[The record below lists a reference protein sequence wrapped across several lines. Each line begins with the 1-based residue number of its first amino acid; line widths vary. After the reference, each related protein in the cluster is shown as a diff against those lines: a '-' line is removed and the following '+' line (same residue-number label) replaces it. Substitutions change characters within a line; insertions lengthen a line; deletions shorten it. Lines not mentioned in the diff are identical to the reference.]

1 MPIRRVIY
9 KPSKIVIGYGSAILA
24 AGLFGSVSTLAK
36 PVLSTVNP
44 IVLSSLVYLIAG
56 FTFTPLAQ
64 QTGFTKFTNR
74 YYFLILASAIL
85 GATIAPVMFFLG
97 LEQTTAA
104 DTSLLANGKTVFS
117 ILFALVIFKERM
129 KPIGYLAVAL
139 ILLGVFIVTTNLEF
153 NDSTLRL
160 DSGNLLVIGSTILWG
175 LDNNIGKIITRQI
188 DVSRLIQL
196 KALIGGFILLLSI
209 IVFGVPF
216 SIQPTQI
223 ISIII
228 LGVFGFAI
236 SLYLYLHSIKRIG
249 VVKASSILS
258 LSAVFGLALAGVFLK
273 EAISAF
279 QIIAIAI
286 MLLGIHIMYTRERK
300 IEVQY

>member
-1 MPIRRVIY
+1 MTY
-9 KPSKIVIGYGSAILA
+9 KPSKVVIGYGSAILA

-36 PVLSTVNP
+36 PVLTTVNP

-56 FTFTPLAQ
+56 FTFIPLAQ
-64 QTGFTKFTNR
+64 QTGFTKFTKR
-74 YYFLILASAIL
+74 YYFLILTSAIL
-85 GATIAPVMFFLG
+85 GATVAPVMFFLG
-97 LEQTTAA
+97 LEKTTAA
-104 DTSLLANGKTVFS
+104 DTSLLANGETVFS

-129 KPIGYLAVAL
+129 KPIGYLAVTL
-139 ILLGVFIVTTNLEF
+139 ILFGVFIVTTNLEF
-153 NDSTLRL
+153 NDSILRL

-188 DVSRLIQL
+188 NVSRLIQL

-216 SIQPTQI
+216 NIQPTQI

-273 EAISAF
+273 ETISAF
-279 QIIAIAI
+279 QIFAIAI
-286 MLLGIHIMYTRERK
+286 MLLGIHIMYTREKK

>member
-1 MPIRRVIY
+1 MTY
-9 KPSKIVIGYGSAILA
+9 KPSKIVIGYGSAIVA
-24 AGLFGSVSTLAK
+24 AALFGSVSTVAK
-36 PVLSTVNP
+36 PVLSMVNP
-44 IVLSSLVYLIAG
+44 LVLSSLVYLIAG
-56 FTFTPLAQ
+56 FTFSPLAQ
-64 QTGFTKFTNR
+64 QTGFKKITRK
-74 YYFLILASAIL
+74 YYFLIAASALL

-104 DTSLLANGKTVFS
+104 DTSLLANGETVFS

-139 ILLGVFIVTTNLEF
+139 ILFGVFIITTNLEF
-153 NDSTLRL
+153 NESIFRL

-196 KALIGGFILLLSI
+196 KALIGGSLLLLTILL
-209 IVFGVPF
+209 FGIPF
-216 SIQPTQI
+216 SIHPTQI
-223 ISIII
+223 ISIIV

-258 LSAVFGLALAGVFLK
+258 LSAVFGLALAAVFLK
-273 EAISAF
+273 ESISAY

-286 MLLGIHIMYTRERK
+286 MLLGIHVMYTREKK
-300 IEVQY
+300 IEVEY